1 MPEPFVDYTTK
12 PSKHVVY
19 SPEKIAEMVRVF
31 NHKRLEKMFAEKEK
45 ATDAHS

>member
-1 MPEPFVDYTTK
+1 MPKPYIDYRTK

-19 SPEKIAEMVRVF
+19 SPEKINEMVRVF
-31 NHKRLEKMFAEKEK
+31 NSKRLEKMLVEKEK